1 MKKLIFILALILA
14 ATTVEA
20 GPFAPTAKHYK
31 TKSYKKFKPSRKTDA
46 FVCVKHKKVNRKGLM
61 R

>member
-14 ATTVEA
+14 ASTVEA
-20 GPFAPTAKHYK
+20 GPFSTQPK
-31 TKSYKKFKPSRKTDA
+31 TKKCGQTYIKKQTKNSLKFAKVSNR
-46 FVCVKHKKVNRKGLM
+46 KVNRKGLT